1 MKRIIF
7 IMVLSLP
14 LAHGQLIKL
23 LPSWTTYSSK
33 GLFDHRGG
41 FSFYSVSKVRSLSE
55 KRQLHLSVGSSL
67 FIHSVTAGMRNDF
80 DSPLSFFN
88 RSYVVTSL
96 ALWALPTQT
105 SESMNLRP
113 VASVSL
119 GLEKDLSEKT
129 SLHMGLLIGGS
140 MSGKGSGVDIYPVP
154 TLSYVKRW

>member
-14 LAHGQLIKL
+14 VAQGQLIKL
-23 LPSWTTYSSK
+23 LPNWTTYSSK

-55 KRQLHLSVGSSL
+55 KRQLHLSAGSSL

-88 RSYVVTSL
+88 RSYAVTSL

-113 VASVSL
+113 VASVSRV
-119 GLEKDLSEKT
+119 ST
-129 SLHMGLLIGGS
+129 SQMPRKLAFH
-140 MSGKGSGVDIYPVP
+140 DIDDDDKPNI
-154 TLSYVKRW
+154 RE